1 MIRYSCNAGYSLI
14 GNANRTCQADGDWT
28 ARPVCVL
35 TVSVDCGSVDPPENG
50 EIGDSETIETTFN
63 SVIEFM
69 CSTGYMLNGAKS
81 ITCQSDGS
89 WSADVPTCDIIN
101 LPTSSTGLSTQVSSS
116 TSAILPTSSTGLS
129 NQLSSSAMSSPIPS
143 VDSVQDGGLSA
154 GGIAAI
160 VIILLMVIVAIVVV
174 MIALLIWI
182 RIRSPNRKKPEME
195 NGGISNECELNI
207 NGKWNLSYSY

>member
-28 ARPVCVL
+28 DRPMCVL
-35 TVSVDCGSVDPPENG
+35 VDCGSVDPPKNG
-50 EIGDSETIETTFN
+50 EIVDSETIETTFN
-63 SVIEFM
+63 SVIEFI

-101 LPTSSTGLSTQVSSS
+101 LPTSSLTF
-116 TSAILPTSSTGLS
+116 AILPTSSTGLS
-129 NQLSSSAMSSPIPS
+129 TQVSSSASAMSSPIPS
-143 VDSVQDGGLSA
+143 VDSVQDDGLSA
-154 GGIAAI
+154 SGIAAI
-160 VIILLMVIVAIVVV
+160 VISALLMVVLAIVIV

-182 RIRSPNRKKPEME
+182 RLHNRKKPK
-195 NGGISNECELNI
+195 CELSI
-207 NGKWNLSYSY
+207 KEFVV

>member
-1 MIRYSCNAGYSLI
+1 MEFGAVIRYSCNTGYSLV
-14 GNANRTCQADGDWT
+14 GNANRTCQADGDWI
-28 ARPVCVL
+28 ARPMCIPDEH
-35 TVSVDCGSVDPPENG
+35 DCGSVDPPKNG
-50 EIGDSETIETTFN
+50 EIVDSETIETTFN

-101 LPTSSTGLSTQVSSS
+101 LPTSSIGLSTQ
-116 TSAILPTSSTGLS
+116 LP
-129 NQLSSSAMSSPIPS
+129 SSAMSSPIPS

-174 MIALLIWI
+174 MIALLIWM
-182 RIRSPNRKKPEME
+182 RRRSPNRKKPKME